1 MAENNVGVIG
11 GGNTDDFRDL
21 WELIENDQ
29 GIHVTTMRQ
38 LRDRFEYGRLGVNVC
53 SEIASTLASWGIGVF
68 PAELPARQNVP
79 VRLYRKGTPI
89 AELVEAVLAPTN
101 EGDDLL
107 RRVGVDNTTGVID
120 QIRLLV
126 A

>member
-1 MAENNVGVIG
+1 MANNNVGVIG
-11 GGNTDDFRDL
+11 GGNADFKDL

-29 GIHVTTMRQ
+29 GVHVTTMGQ

-53 SEIASTLASWGIGVF
+53 GEISSTLASWGIGVF
-68 PAELPARQNVP
+68 PATLPSRQDMS

-89 AELVEAVLAPTN
+89 AELVGAVLAPTN

-107 RRVGVDNTTGVID
+107 RRVGADHTTGVID